1 MPCVRR
7 NGTCVNNHFYGH
19 VGKRSYA
26 TGSLALGVTV
36 PDLLH
41 HGVYARPESMAAD
54 TSVNIGRT
62 NVISMFLMFYSTPCQ
77 PRWRKSCIA
86 NHVIV

>member
-7 NGTCVNNHFYGH
+7 NGTFVNNHFSDH

-26 TGSLALGVTV
+26 NESPALGVTV

-41 HGVYARPESMAAD
+41 HGVYARPESMAAE
-54 TSVNIGRT
+54 TSVHIGHG
-62 NVISMFLMFYSTPCQ
+62 NPIPMFLMFYSTP
-77 PRWRKSCIA
+77 
-86 NHVIV
+86 